1 VEIYLFLTTGEL
13 CISTLRELNK
23 MQNNKKKYVK
33 VKMISLLAG

>member
-1 VEIYLFLTTGEL
+1 VEIYLFLTAGEL
-13 CISTLRELNK
+13 CICTPRELHE